1 MLEAKR
7 TDKLINNNNT
17 WANMNKFLGKNK
29 DILKY

>member
-7 TDKLINNNNT
+7 TDRLINKNIN

-29 DILKY
+29 DFLKY